1 MFPCDDSSQVLLWHR
16 FPIRDHGLFST
27 EAMVK
32 ELDFPL
38 LDRTRLYLDAIA
50 VPLSQ
55 PQRQDL
61 ARVIAQALTA
71 GRVSTDDQ
79 VRSLALDWSDH
90 QRAATRLQQPPLRRA
105 SMGYYRHGG

>member
-1 MFPCDDSSQVLLWHR
+1 M
-16 FPIRDHGLFST
+16 
-27 EAMVK
+27 K

-50 VPLSQ
+50 APLSQ

-61 ARVIAQALTA
+61 ARVIAQALAA

-79 VRSLALDWSDH
+79 VRSLALALALDWSAL
-90 QRAATRLQQPPLRRA
+90 QQAAMRPHQPPLRRA

>member
-1 MFPCDDSSQVLLWHR
+1 
-16 FPIRDHGLFST
+16 
-27 EAMVK
+27 VK

-50 VPLSQ
+50 APLSQ

-61 ARVIAQALTA
+61 ARVIAQALAA

-79 VRSLALDWSDH
+79 VRSLALDWSAL
-90 QRAATRLQQPPLRRA
+90 QQAAMRPHQPPLRRA